1 MMLVQNLK
9 MITELYLNGVNMS
22 AQGKEWCHALSSS
35 LPNLRVLSMSRCY
48 LSGPIYTSF
57 AMVRSLSVI
66 RLDMNNLST
75 SIPEYFANFSNLT
88 SLHLSFCDLHAR
100 FPENIFQ
107 VTTLQTLDISENQLL
122 NGLLPLLPENSSLQ
136 TLLLSH
142 TNFSGPLPP
151 SISNLKLSMLKLD
164 RCYFSG
170 PLPNSLAKLTELV
183 ELDLSANGFVGP
195 IPSFTL
201 LKKLVNLNLA
211 HNFLTGSI
219 LSIDWE
225 AFQNLRNI
233 ELNNNSFSGCIP
245 LALLNIPELQ
255 KIILSQ

>member
-1 MMLVQNLK
+1 MLSFRPYSFFSCTAS
-9 MITELYLNGVNMS
+9 IT
-22 AQGKEWCHALSSS
+22 LSDTFEHEQSIYFSS
-35 LPNLRVLSMSRCY
+35 R
-48 LSGPIYTSF
+48 I
-57 AMVRSLSVI
+57 
-66 RLDMNNLST
+66 
-75 SIPEYFANFSNLT
+75 FANFSNLS
-88 SLHLSFCDLHAR
+88 SLHLSSCNLHAR

-107 VTTLQTLDISENQLL
+107 VTTLQTLDISENELL
-122 NGLLPLLPENSSLQ
+122 NGLLPVLPENSSLQ

-142 TNFSGPLPP
+142 TNFSGPLPH

-164 RCYFSG
+164 RCNFSG

-183 ELDLSANGFVGP
+183 DLDLSVNGFVGP

-211 HNFLTGSI
+211 YNFLTGSI
-219 LSIDWE
+219 LSTDWE
-225 AFQNLRNI
+225 ALQNLRNI